1 VRTLEDIRTELAIAR
16 EKRDQIADDLERIR
30 ATGGDDHGSSERR
43 ENLETGLSK
52 VDREIEELRDE
63 ISEGL
68 AEGLRLGILA
78 TDSGEGPDPR
88 EALNRGRRDGSDPR
102 LRRDRDGG
110 LRAIERHKDI
120 LSSEAG
126 DRLEEVVRNRDPR
139 GIGARYLDAVAD
151 DSYTSAFGKL
161 VADPMTGHLRF
172 SPREVEAVRRVSAVQ
187 EERTALAVDA
197 GAQGQFAIPFTLDP
211 SVLLSSAGVISPIR
225 QIARSE
231 SIVTDVWKGV
241 SSAGITAGFAAEA
254 TEASDNAP
262 VLAQPTVDT
271 AKAFAFVPFS
281 IEIGQDWNS
290 LQSEMARLF
299 ADAKNVL
306 EATAFLTGTGTDQP
320 KGVLTGLTTTQ
331 RVQTA
336 TTNVYA
342 LADVYSLK
350 QALPARFVSGASW
363 TQHPGNL
370 DRAFRFVGGNS
381 TEPIFYPTRD
391 GRILGIPT
399 YEWSTMTSTMA
410 TTNKVA
416 IYGDFS
422 NFLIADRL
430 GGTIEL
436 IPHLF
441 GVTNRFPMG
450 QRGLYYYWRVGSDV
464 LVQNAFRYLE
474 VL

>member
-1 VRTLEDIRTELAIAR
+1 
-16 EKRDQIADDLERIR
+16 
-30 ATGGDDHGSSERR
+30 
-43 ENLETGLSK
+43 
-52 VDREIEELRDE
+52 
-63 ISEGL
+63 
-68 AEGLRLGILA
+68 
-78 TDSGEGPDPR
+78 
-88 EALNRGRRDGSDPR
+88 
-102 LRRDRDGG
+102 
-110 LRAIERHKDI
+110 
-120 LSSEAG
+120 
-126 DRLEEVVRNRDPR
+126 
-139 GIGARYLDAVAD
+139 
-151 DSYTSAFGKL
+151 
-161 VADPMTGHLRF
+161 
-172 SPREVEAVRRVSAVQ
+172 VQ
-187 EERTALAVDA
+187 EERTALAVGA

-225 QIARSE
+225 QIARTE

-281 IEIGQDWNS
+281 IEIGQDWTS

-299 ADAKNVL
+299 ADSKNVL
-306 EATAFLTGTGTDQP
+306 EATAFLTGTGTNEP

-363 TQHPGNL
+363 TQHPTNL

-410 TTNKVA
+410 TTNKIA

-422 NFLIADRL
+422 NFLIADRI

-441 GVTNRFPMG
+441 GTTNRYPMG

-474 VL
+474 VP